1 MIHFTGCYFE
11 SLDLAWIMALF
22 KELTD
27 GEIDSL
33 IERGDE
39 YVQQGRFGFARL
51 EYLKAFHGAE
61 PSGHRIDEIEGKLRE
76 ANQRLVEKNL
86 ERHRNFME
94 SGDTASAVEAL
105 STALRLCEEGTEQ
118 YCRLMEMYELATS
131 KQRAEDLAEEL
142 KIWVDQGVEPGVQ
155 FADRH
160 RKWMMALAVGNPFD
174 DRQDHSE
181 DIVSKDL
188 LPLYQ
193 KVVDEPENADARYN
207 LGLTLAQYG
216 LLHRATAQFQKYVA
230 LKPDDPEGFFILGN
244 ILCDR
249 GLYDEALLD
258 LENAIRLNR
267 GYQGA
272 YFYMAEIYE
281 KHGDLDEA
289 LRLYRTVI
297 ELDPKSEFAEEARGR
312 LEQSEGTQRRS
323 SI

>member
-1 MIHFTGCYFE
+1 M
-11 SLDLAWIMALF
+11 F

-27 GEIDSL
+27 EEIDNL
-33 IERGDE
+33 IKRGYD

-61 PSGHRIDEIEGKLRE
+61 PSGYRLEEIEKELRE
-76 ANQRLVEKNL
+76 ASQHLVEKNL
-86 ERHRNFME
+86 ERYRNLME

-105 STALRLCEEGTEQ
+105 ATALRLCEEGTEQ
-118 YCRLMEMYELATS
+118 YCQLMKMYELATS
-131 KQRAEDLAEEL
+131 KQRAEDLSEEL
-142 KIWVDQGVEPGVQ
+142 RMWVDQGVEPGVQ

-174 DRQDHSE
+174 DRLDHSD
-181 DIVSKDL
+181 DIVSEDL

-216 LLHRATAQFQKYVA
+216 LLNRATTQFQRYVG
-230 LKPDDPEGFFILGN
+230 LKPNDPEGFFILGN
-244 ILCDR
+244 ILADR
-249 GLYDEALLD
+249 GLYDEALLE
-258 LENAIRLNR
+258 LESALNLNH

-281 KHGDLDEA
+281 KQGDLNEA
-289 LRLYRTVI
+289 TRLYRTVI
-297 ELDPKSEFAEEARGR
+297 DLDPKSEFAEEARGR
-312 LEQSEGTQRRS
+312 LR
-323 SI
+323 

>member
-1 MIHFTGCYFE
+1 MG
-11 SLDLAWIMALF
+11 LF

-27 GEIDSL
+27 EEIDNL
-33 IERGDE
+33 IKRGYD

-61 PSGHRIDEIEGKLRE
+61 SSGHRLEEIEKMLRQ
-76 ANQRLVEKNL
+76 ASQRLVEKNL
-86 ERHRNFME
+86 EQYHNLME

-118 YCRLMEMYELATS
+118 YCQLMKMYQLVTS

-142 KIWVDQGVEPGVQ
+142 RMWVDQGVEPGVQ

-174 DRQDHSE
+174 DRLDHSD
-181 DIVSKDL
+181 DIVSEDL

-216 LLHRATAQFQKYVA
+216 LLNRATTQFQRYVG
-230 LKPDDPEGFFILGN
+230 LKPNDPEGFFILGN
-244 ILCDR
+244 ILADR
-249 GLYDEALLD
+249 GLYDEALLE
-258 LENAIRLNR
+258 LESAIRLNH

-281 KHGDLDEA
+281 KQGDLNEA
-289 LRLYRTVI
+289 TRLYRTVI
-297 ELDPKSEFAEEARGR
+297 DLDPKSEFAEEARGR
-312 LEQSEGTQRRS
+312 LR
-323 SI
+323 

>member
-1 MIHFTGCYFE
+1 M
-11 SLDLAWIMALF
+11 F

-27 GEIDSL
+27 EEIDSL
-33 IERGDE
+33 LERGYD
-39 YVQQGRFGFARL
+39 YAQQGRFGFARL

-61 PSGHRIDEIEGKLRE
+61 PSGYRLEEIEKQLRE
-76 ANQRLVEKNL
+76 ASQRLVEKNL
-86 ERHRNFME
+86 EQYRNLME
-94 SGDTASAVEAL
+94 SGDTSSAVESL
-105 STALRLCEEGTEQ
+105 GTALRLCEEGTEQ
-118 YCRLMEMYELATS
+118 YCQLMKMYQLATS

-142 KIWVDQGVEPGVQ
+142 RMWVDQGVEPGVQ

-174 DRQDHSE
+174 DRLDHSD
-181 DIVSKDL
+181 DIVSEDL

-216 LLHRATAQFQKYVA
+216 LLNRATTQFQRYVG

-244 ILCDR
+244 ILADR
-249 GLYDEALLD
+249 GLFDEALLE
-258 LENAIRLNR
+258 LESAIRLNH

-281 KHGDLDEA
+281 KQGDLNEA
-289 LRLYRTVI
+289 TRLYRTVI
-297 ELDPKSEFAEEARGR
+297 DLDPKTEFADEARGR
-312 LEQSEGTQRRS
+312 LR
-323 SI
+323 